1 MRIFNSIRR
10 DMLQKDKVM
19 RYVLYAI
26 GEIILVV
33 VGILIALQVNTWN
46 EDRKARAF
54 ERVMLQEIRENVRV
68 NLERFRA
75 LEKRLQTSDAGIH
88 LFLKESAKPEPD
100 RERLARYF
108 SEMNN
113 GIVFTFNRGAYDS
126 LKAGGLDRLTN
137 RDLRSELIDH
147 FDSFLPRHDRFIQLQ
162 YDMAWDYRKATLN
175 DVLEPTILRDD
186 RGLHRVEMRLPA
198 DFNISGRQML
208 AILATISEANQGAA
222 RRLQRVV
229 AETEK
234 LLTALDAEI
243 DGAGA
248 VRSRQQPNQQ
258 TEKPKPKRIL

>member
-1 MRIFNSIRR
+1 MH
-10 DMLQKDKVM
+10 
-19 RYVLYAI
+19 YVLYAF

-68 NLERFRA
+68 NLERFRS
-75 LEKRLQTSDAGIH
+75 LERRLQTSDAGIH
-88 LFLKESAKPEPD
+88 LFLEESAKPEPD
-100 RERLARYF
+100 RERLAYYF

-113 GIVFTFNRGAYDS
+113 GIVFTFNRGAYDG

-137 RDLRSELIDH
+137 RSLRSELIDH

-162 YDMAWDYRKATLN
+162 YDMGWDYRKATLN
-175 DVLEPTILRDD
+175 DVLEPAILRDD

-198 DFNISGRQML
+198 DFDISDRKIL
-208 AILATISEANQGAA
+208 AVLATISEANRGAA

-234 LLTALDAEI
+234 MLTALDAEI
-243 DGAGA
+243 DGSGVA
-248 VRSRQQPNQQ
+248 RSRQQPIQQ
-258 TEKPKPKRIL
+258 TEKPIPKRTL

>member
-1 MRIFNSIRR
+1 MH
-10 DMLQKDKVM
+10 
-19 RYVLYAI
+19 YVLYAI

-68 NLERFRA
+68 NLERFRG
-75 LEKRLQTSDAGIH
+75 LERRLQTSDAGIH
-88 LFLKESAKPEPD
+88 LFLEESAKPEPD

-126 LKAGGLDRLTN
+126 LKAGGLDRLSN
-137 RDLRSELIDH
+137 RELRSELIDH

-162 YDMAWDYRKATLN
+162 YDMGWDFRKATLN
-175 DVLEPTILRDD
+175 DVLEPAILRDD
-186 RGLHRVEMRLPA
+186 QGLRRVEMRLPA
-198 DFNISGRQML
+198 DFDISGRKTL

-229 AETEK
+229 TETEK
-234 LLTALDAEI
+234 LLTTLDAEI
-243 DGAGA
+243 DGSGA
-248 VRSRQQPNQQ
+248 VRSKQQSSQQ
-258 TEKPKPKRIL
+258 TEKPIPKRVL

>member
-1 MRIFNSIRR
+1 
-10 DMLQKDKVM
+10 MLQEDKVL

-68 NLERFRA
+68 NLERFRS
-75 LEKRLQTSDAGIH
+75 LERRLQTSDAGIH

-100 RERLARYF
+100 REVLAYNF

-137 RDLRSELIDH
+137 RSLRSELIDH

-162 YDMAWDYRKATLN
+162 YDMGWDYRKATLK
-175 DVLEPTILRDD
+175 DVLEPVILRDD

-198 DFNISGRQML
+198 DFDISDKKML
-208 AILATISEANQGAA
+208 AVLATISEANQGAA
-222 RRLQRVV
+222 RRLKRVV

-234 LLTALDAEI
+234 LLAALDAEI
-243 DGAGA
+243 DGKQML
-248 VRSRQQPNQQ
+248 RSKTS
-258 TEKPKPKRIL
+258 TEESPDFPRRGREL

>member
-1 MRIFNSIRR
+1 MIRIFSSMRR
-10 DMLQKDKVM
+10 AQLHESKFA
-19 RYVLYAI
+19 RYAFYAI
-26 GEIILVV
+26 GEIFLVV

-68 NLERFRA
+68 NLDRFRS
-75 LEKRLQTSDAGIH
+75 LERRLQTSDAGIH
-88 LFLKESAKPEPD
+88 LFLEESAKPEPD
-100 RERLARYF
+100 RERLAHYF

-126 LKAGGLDRLTN
+126 LKTGGLDRLSN
-137 RDLRSELIDH
+137 RELRSELIDH

-162 YDMAWDYRKATLN
+162 YDMGWDYRKTTLN
-175 DVLEPTILRDD
+175 DILEPTILRDD
-186 RGLHRVEMRLPA
+186 RGLRQVEMRLPA
-198 DFNISGRQML
+198 DFEISGRKTL

-234 LLTALDAEI
+234 LLAALDAEI
-243 DGAGA
+243 DGAA
-248 VRSRQQPNQQ
+248 AIRS
-258 TEKPKPKRIL
+258 KPIANGQKPMPKRTQ

>member
-1 MRIFNSIRR
+1 VRIFNSIRR
-10 DMLQKDKVM
+10 DMLQEDKVL

-54 ERVMLQEIRENVRV
+54 ERVMLQEIRENVHV

-88 LFLKESAKPEPD
+88 LFLKESEKTEPD

-126 LKAGGLDRLTN
+126 LKAGGLDRLSN
-137 RDLRSELIDH
+137 RALRSELIDH

-162 YDMAWDYRKATLN
+162 YDMGWDYRKATLS
-175 DVLEPTILRDD
+175 DVLEPAILRDE

-198 DFNISGRQML
+198 DFDISGRKTL
-208 AILATISEANQGAA
+208 AVLATISEANQAAA

-234 LLTALDAEI
+234 MLKALDAEI
-243 DGAGA
+243 DGVDMA
-248 VRSRQQPNQQ
+248 RSTQQSIQQP
-258 TEKPKPKRIL
+258 EKPIPKRTL

>member
-10 DMLQKDKVM
+10 DMLQEDKVL

-46 EDRKARAF
+46 ENRKARAF

-68 NLERFRA
+68 NLERFRS
-75 LEKRLQTSDAGIH
+75 LERRLQTSNAGIH
-88 LFLKESAKPEPD
+88 LFLEESAKSEPD

-108 SEMNN
+108 SVMNN

-126 LKAGGLDRLTN
+126 LKAGGLDRLSN
-137 RDLRSELIDH
+137 RELRSELIDH

-162 YDMAWDYRKATLN
+162 YDMGWEYRKDTLN
-175 DVLEPTILRDD
+175 DVLEPVILQDD
-186 RGLHRVEMRLPA
+186 QGMRQVEMRLPA
-198 DFNISGRQML
+198 DYDISGKKML
-208 AILATISEANQGAA
+208 SVLATISEANQGAA

-234 LLTALDAEI
+234 LLAVLDAEI
-243 DGAGA
+243 DGADIA
-248 VRSRQQPNQQ
+248 NSKQQANQQ
-258 TEKPKPKRIL
+258 TERPAPKRTL